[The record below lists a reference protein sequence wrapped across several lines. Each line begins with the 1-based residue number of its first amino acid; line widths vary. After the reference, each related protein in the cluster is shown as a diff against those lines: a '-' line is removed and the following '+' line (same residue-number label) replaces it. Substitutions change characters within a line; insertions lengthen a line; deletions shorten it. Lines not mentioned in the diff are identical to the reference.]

1 MVYNNTSSTGNKFA
15 LNLSNNIV
23 AKIHSSG
30 VGLNDRGC
38 IRGICIEKL
47 VQEIK
52 SLSSGFR
59 GGNNGE
65 NSYGGVVN

>member
-1 MVYNNTSSTGNKFA
+1 MVYNNTSSTGNIA

-23 AKIHSSG
+23 AKIRSSG
-30 VGLNDRGC
+30 VGLNNKGC

-65 NSYGGVVN
+65 NSYY